1 MVLLAAILVVCFSFI
16 GKIGALIQTIPS
28 PVIGGISLLLFGL
41 IATVGFRTLKENNV
55 DLNNN
60 RNVVL
65 ISVILIVALSGLS
78 INIWKFSFSGMGLVA
93 ILGVILNLILPEKI
107 QLASGE

>member
-1 MVLLAAILVVCFSFI
+1 M
-16 GKIGALIQTIPS
+16 
-28 PVIGGISLLLFGL
+28 LLFGL

-65 ISVILIVALSGLS
+65 ISVILIVALSGLQYQYLEVQFQRYGTGS
-78 INIWKFSFSGMGLVA
+78 HPWCY
-93 ILGVILNLILPEKI
+93 PEPDSAGKNT
-107 QLASGE
+107 AGFWRVNKE